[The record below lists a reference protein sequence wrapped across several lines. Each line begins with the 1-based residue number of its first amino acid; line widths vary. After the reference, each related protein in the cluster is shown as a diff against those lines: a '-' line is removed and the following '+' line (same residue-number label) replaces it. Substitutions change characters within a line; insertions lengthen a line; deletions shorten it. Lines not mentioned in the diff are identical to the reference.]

1 LTQPQ
6 KFDIIFIMNI
16 FILDNDIDKCAEYH
30 LDKHIV
36 KMPLESAQM
45 LCTTHWIH
53 KYVGYV
59 PRKINA
65 EERAVVM
72 EAKKTDPRPFPYLP
86 TMENHPCTIWVRQSL
101 DNYEW
106 LYCLSLALNDEYG
119 YRYGK
124 SHKSVDEVIL
134 KLPEIDLPR
143 KGLTPFAQAMP
154 DEYKNENAVVA
165 YREYYNK
172 DKKHI
177 LAYKYREVPSW
188 VECSTTEQT

>member
-1 LTQPQ
+1 
-6 KFDIIFIMNI
+6 MNI

-86 TMENHPCTIWVRQSL
+86 TMENHPCTIWVRESL

-154 DEYKNENAVVA
+154 DEYKNEDAVVA
-165 YREYYNK
+165 YREYYNN

-177 LAYKYREVPSW
+177 LAYKHREVPSW
-188 VECSTTEQT
+188 VKCSTADKTYSCF

>member
-1 LTQPQ
+1 
-6 KFDIIFIMNI
+6 MNI

-45 LCTTHWIH
+45 LCTTHWIQ
-53 KYVGYV
+53 KYLGYV

-65 EERAVVM
+65 EERAIIK
-72 EAKKTDPRPFPYLP
+72 EAKKTEPRPFPYLP
-86 TMENHPCTIWVRQSL
+86 TMENHPCTIWVRESL

-106 LYCLSLALNDEYG
+106 LYCLALALNDEYG

-124 SHKSVDEVIL
+124 SHKSVDQVIL
-134 KLPEIDLPR
+134 KLPDIDLPR

-154 DEYKNENAVVA
+154 DEYKNEDAIKA
-165 YREYYNK
+165 YRKYYYE
-172 DKKHI
+172 DKNHI
-177 LAYKYREVPSW
+177 WNWKYRETPEW
-188 VECSTTEQT
+188 IMDLMWE